1 MKGTYKLIDAKGR
14 VYLPKEI
21 RERLELEC
29 GDFVKLTEQDG
40 GLFLQKVHLIEM
52 GDESPEAEEAYVHAA
67 AAAMPREKRVEL
79 AALLLEKMRK
89 EEWKNE

>member
-52 GDESPEAEEAYVHAA
+52 GDESPEAVEAYVHAA
-67 AAAMPREKRVEL
+67 LKTMPDSGWSL
-79 AALLLEKMRK
+79 PPCF
-89 EEWKNE
+89 WKK